1 MALSVES
8 PLMKANLRQ
17 SMSWLHTW
25 VGLVAGWVLF
35 FVFATGT
42 PGYFQQEITRWM
54 QPERPLVRA
63 EMAQP
68 VPAAQ
73 LLALALDRLEKVAPA
88 AASWRI
94 TLPHVSLNP
103 RGWQELAI
111 RWEDMPQAGRERGAS
126 GNEIL
131 DPQTGAV
138 QSHGIEPRGTHG
150 GLGLYRMHYELRYMP
165 FDWAVR
171 IVGLCTML
179 MLLAIISGVITHK
192 RIFKDFFTFRPN
204 KGQRSWL
211 DAHNA
216 LSVMALPF
224 FLMITY
230 SGLVFFLFLYMPAGR
245 DMLYGSGPM
254 ANKTYY
260 DELLD
265 RVHERLPVQ
274 RPRADLAALVAQAQS
289 QWGGAGVGSVT
300 LEHRKGE
307 APVIT
312 VAGMHQGSV
321 DFFNPPRLRFDANTA
336 APLAEE
342 LVAGGSARKVQVVTL
357 NLHEGLFAD
366 IWGRWLYFLAGLAGC
381 AMIATGMVLWAV
393 KRRRHHLSMAGEYRE
408 PLGLRLVETLNVA
421 TIAGLPLAIAA
432 YFWANRL
439 LPTGMAGRA
448 DWEIHTLF
456 AAWLAALFYALARP
470 LARAWIELCGLACA
484 AYLAVPLLNA
494 LTTDRHLG
502 RSLASGDWVF
512 AGFDLTML
520 ALAAVLGWMAVKLRR
535 RLAVTEQGLPAGQAL
550 DKEGA

>member
-42 PGYFQQEITRWM
+42 PGFQQEITRWM

-73 LLALALDRLEKVAPA
+73 LLVLALDRLEKVAPA

-111 RWEDMPQAGRERGAS
+111 RWEDMPQAGRERGPAATKSWIPRPGRSSRMAS
-126 GNEIL
+126 SHAA
-131 DPQTGAV
+131 PTGAGPV
-138 QSHGIEPRGTHG
+138 PHA
-150 GLGLYRMHYELRYMP
+150 LRAALHAVRL
-165 FDWAVR
+165 WAVR

-321 DFFNPPRLRFDANTA
+321 DFFNPPDCVSTRTRQHRWPRSWLR
-336 APLAEE
+336 
-342 LVAGGSARKVQVVTL
+342 V
-357 NLHEGLFAD
+357 
-366 IWGRWLYFLAGLAGC
+366 
-381 AMIATGMVLWAV
+381 
-393 KRRRHHLSMAGEYRE
+393 
-408 PLGLRLVETLNVA
+408 
-421 TIAGLPLAIAA
+421 
-432 YFWANRL
+432 
-439 LPTGMAGRA
+439 
-448 DWEIHTLF
+448 
-456 AAWLAALFYALARP
+456 
-470 LARAWIELCGLACA
+470 
-484 AYLAVPLLNA
+484 AVPA
-494 LTTDRHLG
+494 
-502 RSLASGDWVF
+502 RS
-512 AGFDLTML
+512 
-520 ALAAVLGWMAVKLRR
+520 
-535 RLAVTEQGLPAGQAL
+535 RLSR
-550 DKEGA
+550 

>member
-1 MALSVES
+1 
-8 PLMKANLRQ
+8 MKNNLRQ

-54 QPERPLVRA
+54 QPERLQHKSESTQHVSIR
-63 EMAQP
+63 
-68 VPAAQ
+68 Q
-73 LLALALDRLEKVAPA
+73 LLTLSLDRLEKVAPA

-94 TLPHVSLNP
+94 TLPHESLNP
-103 RGWQELAI
+103 RGWQDLAI
-111 RWEDMPQAGRERGAS
+111 RWEDMPRAGRERGAS
-126 GNEIL
+126 GSEIL
-131 DPQTGAV
+131 DPLTGAV
-138 QSHGIEPRGTHG
+138 QSHGIEPRATYG

-171 IVGLCTML
+171 IVGICTML

-192 RIFKDFFTFRPN
+192 RIFKDFFTFRPG

-216 LSVMALPF
+216 LSVTALPF

-245 DMLYGSGPM
+245 DMLYGTGPM

-265 RVHERLPVQ
+265 RVHTRIPVQ
-274 RPRADLAALVAQAQS
+274 RPQIDLAALVARAQAQ
-289 QWGGAGVGSVT
+289 WGPSAVGSIT
-300 LEHRKGE
+300 LEHREGE

-312 VAGMHQGSV
+312 VARINQGSV
-321 DFFNPPRLRFDANTA
+321 DFFSPAKLRFDANTA
-336 APLAEE
+336 APLEE
-342 LVAGGSARKVQVVTL
+342 EPVPGGSARKVQVITL

-366 IWGRWLYFLAGLAGC
+366 IWGRWLYFIAGLSGC
-381 AMIATGMVLWAV
+381 AMIGTGMVLWTV
-393 KRRRHHLSMAGEYRE
+393 KRRKHHLSLAAEYRE
-408 PLGLRLVETLNVA
+408 HAGLRLVETLNVA
-421 TIAGLPLAIAA
+421 TIAGLPLAIAV

-439 LPTGMAGRA
+439 LPVGMTARA

-456 AAWLAALFYALARP
+456 AAWLATLFYALARP
-470 LARAWIELCGLACA
+470 LARAWIELFWMAGI
-484 AYLAVPLLNA
+484 AYLAIPILNA
-494 LTTDRHLG
+494 LSTDRHLG
-502 RSLASGDWVF
+502 RSLPSGDWVF
-512 AGFDLTML
+512 AGFDLCML
-520 ALAAVLGWMAVKLRR
+520 ALAIVFAWMAVKLRR
-535 RLAVTEQGLPAGQAL
+535 RLTTTDQGIPSWQAL
-550 DKEGA
+550 NRNAR